1 MGRSYLSIKL
11 AAVFGLLV
19 AAAVT
24 AQERSLRHDALLP
37 PAEVT
42 AGAAAAGLRAADV
55 DGDAECELSEPAH
68 TPPAT
73 ARAPRAPAARQS

>member
-24 AQERSLRHDALLP
+24 AQERSLRQDALV

-42 AGAAAAGLRAADV
+42 AGVAVPAVRPV
-55 DGDAECELSEPAH
+55 DPIDAECELRTPAR

-73 ARAPRAPAARQS
+73 ARAPRAPAARSS